1 MAAAGRCCG
10 QGIGEEPLQ
19 SSLKSR
25 VARYPEDEKMSSD
38 SEAQKKSDPTGGHP
52 LLYEALCSLVGA
64 GAKAE
69 EKTNEQKAPVFRNYQ
84 LDRFGNRVYFS
95 DGEITVTTK
104 EGQVVS
110 ERANSTEALWGVK
123 IPIPAGT
130 QGTVSFWNGSRVAQ
144 VSGRLE
150 SGTENFYYFRSV
162 YTNALHEIRKES
174 VRMFEPD
181 SNRKP
186 SHGSGATKT

>member
-10 QGIGEEPLQ
+10 QRVGKEPFQ

-25 VARYPEDEKMSSD
+25 VARYPEDEKMTSD
-38 SEAQKKSDPTGGHP
+38 SEAQEKSDPTRSHP
-52 LLYEALCSLVGA
+52 LLYEALCTLVGA

-69 EKTNEQKAPVFRNYQ
+69 EKTDEQKAPVFRNYQ

-110 ERANSTEALWGVK
+110 ERVNSAQAQWGVK

-130 QGTVSFWNGSRVAQ
+130 QGTVNYWNGSRVAQ
-144 VSGRLE
+144 VRGNLE
-150 SGTENFYYFRSV
+150 SETENFYFFRSV
-162 YTNALHEIRKES
+162 YTNALHEIRKEC